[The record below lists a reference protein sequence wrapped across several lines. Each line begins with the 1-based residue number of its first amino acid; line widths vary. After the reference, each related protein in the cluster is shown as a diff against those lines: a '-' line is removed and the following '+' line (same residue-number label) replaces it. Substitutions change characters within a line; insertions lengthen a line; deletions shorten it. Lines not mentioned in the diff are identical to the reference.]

1 MDERKARTQGH
12 AGAGGPVA
20 VLVLAYGGPKHLD
33 EVRPFLDRVLAP
45 RVPTAQM
52 IERALGRYQAI
63 GGGSPLAENT
73 FAQASALDAYLRGP
87 GATGLAGSDGA
98 APEVGTFVGMRFT
111 EPTISRAVEQ
121 ALDFGRGRAVA
132 VILASHQSAR
142 ATGGYVAGVEAA
154 CSALGDLSPGRVRF
168 VGRWH
173 AAPLFLEAVAERV
186 REVLPPSDDLERNDR
201 SVLFTAH
208 SLPMDAGERD
218 TDYESALLE
227 TARGVMGRVGHL
239 PWRLAYQS
247 RSDRPGVEWLGPDAA
262 DALAEEAAAGRREVV
277 VVPLGFVSEH
287 LETLYDLDV
296 ALAGRAAELG
306 LGFRRA
312 RTVQDEPR
320 FIAALA
326 ASVTQRVIEAGGE
339 AA

>member
-1 MDERKARTQGH
+1 M
-12 AGAGGPVA
+12 A

-33 EVRPFLDRVLAP
+33 EVKPFLDRVLAP
-45 RVPTAQM
+45 RVPSAQM
-52 IERALGRYQAI
+52 VERALARYRAI

-73 FAQASALDAYLRGP
+73 FAQASALDAFLRGA
-87 GATGLAGSDGA
+87 GAAALTSALAGAYGMAPDGE
-98 APEVGTFVGMRFT
+98 APKVGTFVGMRFT
-111 EPTISRAVEQ
+111 EPSLSRAVEQ

-142 ATGGYVAGVEAA
+142 ATGGYVADVQAA
-154 CSALGDLSPGRVRF
+154 CSALSNSTPGQVRF
-168 VGRWH
+168 VARWH
-173 AAPLFLEAVAERV
+173 AAPLFLEALAERV
-186 REVLPPSDDLERNDR
+186 REVLPPSDGGERSDL

-208 SLPMDAGERD
+208 SLPMEGGERD
-218 TDYESALLE
+218 ADYESALLE
-227 TARGVMGRVGHL
+227 TARGVIALVGHL

-277 VVPLGFVSEH
+277 VAPLGFVSEH

-306 LGFRRA
+306 LGFHRA
-312 RTVQDEPR
+312 RTVQDSPR
-320 FIAALA
+320 FIQALA
-326 ASVTQRVIEAGGE
+326 AMVTQQVIEAGEE

>member
-1 MDERKARTQGH
+1 
-12 AGAGGPVA
+12 VA

-33 EVRPFLDRVLAP
+33 EVKPFLDRVLAP
-45 RVPTAQM
+45 RAPSAQM
-52 IERALGRYQAI
+52 VERALARYRAI

-87 GATGLAGSDGA
+87 GAAALTPAVAGADGP

-111 EPTISRAVEQ
+111 EPSLSHAVEQ

-142 ATGGYVAGVEAA
+142 ATGGYVADVKAA
-154 CSALGDLSPGRVRF
+154 CAALGHPTPDRVRF
-168 VGRWH
+168 VARWH
-173 AAPLFLEAVAERV
+173 AAPLFLQALAEEV
-186 REVLPPSDDLERNDR
+186 REVLPPSDDPARSDL

-208 SLPMDAGERD
+208 SLPIEGGERD
-218 TDYESALLE
+218 ADYESALLE
-227 TARGVMGRVGHL
+227 TARGVMALVGHL

-247 RSDRPGVEWLGPDAA
+247 RSDRPGVEWLGPDAG
-262 DALAEEAAAGRREVV
+262 DVLAEEAAAGRREVV

-306 LGFRRA
+306 VGFRRA
-312 RTVQDEPR
+312 RTVQHSPR
-320 FIAALA
+320 FIEALA
-326 ASVTQRVIEAGGE
+326 AAVTQRVVDAGGE